1 MNKQSVFTLIIAFSL
16 FICLSI
22 IGCASEK
29 PKLVIPNDSELSPE
43 LLEGKKLVEERC
55 TVCHSTDKI
64 YSEVEDRA
72 GWEKYVDDMI
82 KRGAKLNAE
91 ERGKV
96 LDYLTSL
103 KRI

>member
-1 MNKQSVFTLIIAFSL
+1 MIKKSVFIPIIAFSL
-16 FICLSI
+16 FISLLI

-29 PKLVIPNDSELSPE
+29 PKLIIPNDSELSPE

-72 GWEKYVDDMI
+72 GWEKYVDNMI
-82 KRGAKLNAE
+82 KRGAKLNTE